1 MVPLK
6 SPRHPWQITPFISR
20 VFCSWDNSLHP
31 SGASQPPALVLWRG
45 RGLQFSEQRG
55 RWTSESRE
63 ENKAIE
69 PLGGFLPRKVP
80 LFALSLALWPRHD
93 QRPLGQEARPLYGLL
108 MDLPSG
114 HLTKCPCLPGRG
126 RPAALPG
133 FPKDPSPQPHPVKK
147 RAPWGLEE
155 EDAACFPTGSF
166 VRWNWKIPC
175 LPSPKEVASVPSS
188 FLFGC
193 LSVHS
198 FSMMYVFN
206 STHI

>member
-6 SPRHPWQITPFISR
+6 SPRHPWEITPFISR

-31 SGASQPPALVLWRG
+31 SGASRPPALVLWRG

-55 RWTSESRE
+55 RWTSESWE

-69 PLGGFLPRKVP
+69 PLSGFLPRKVP
-80 LFALSLALWPRHD
+80 LFALSLALRPRHD

-126 RPAALPG
+126 GPRSSPWFPQGPLAPASPCEETSTLGAGRGRCSLLSHG
-133 FPKDPSPQPHPVKK
+133 LFCQMELKDSLSPQP
-147 RAPWGLEE
+147 
-155 EDAACFPTGSF
+155 
-166 VRWNWKIPC
+166 
-175 LPSPKEVASVPSS
+175 
-188 FLFGC
+188 
-193 LSVHS
+193 
-198 FSMMYVFN
+198 
-206 STHI
+206 